1 MDHKFYSGS
10 LGKGKGG
17 SVLSHFLDDLKVS
30 EGIKVIRLLNE
41 IENQRKVI
49 CVTGGIGKGKT
60 ISTSTIAN
68 ELKENL
74 NADLFSNYK
83 LANSVD
89 ISEFSLSKIKESD
102 RYTIVCIDE
111 FGSVLRHSLN
121 NFECILEYS
130 LDEKVIIIIDSFD
143 ITRLPE
149 TIRKNID
156 IHLSVDKKDTD
167 TVELKGVNVDFNKII
182 KIHESKVF
190 YDSFAPAK
198 LNF

>member
-1 MDHKFYSGS
+1 MIS
-10 LGKGKGG
+10 
-17 SVLSHFLDDLKVS
+17 
-30 EGIKVIRLLNE
+30 LLNN

-68 ELKENL
+68 ELKEYM
-74 NADLFSNYK
+74 NANMFSNYK
-83 LANSVD
+83 LTNSID
-89 ISEFSLSKIKESD
+89 IGEIYLSRFKESE

-111 FGSVLRHSLN
+111 IEHVLSHSLN
-121 NFECILEYS
+121 NFKYLLETS
-130 LDEKVIIIIDSFD
+130 LDEKVIIIIESFD

-149 TIRKNID
+149 SIRKYID

-167 TVELKGVNVDFNKII
+167 TIELKGVNVDFNKII

-190 YDSFAPAK
+190 YDAFVPAK